1 MWNRKG
7 GSVAMALNRTKKS
20 SFYLFSYFCLRAKI
34 LLEGINASLLIIQ
47 INHLSLQKKNIMKTN
62 SDKSFLTWLILLI
75 AVGIVC
81 IIIGYS
87 VRVVENAPDYS
98 TQDSIALDSLKKQ
111 IDTIKIKE
119 TVVRWRVKTI
129 RETDTVI
136 YEGNDTTCIEIIE
149 RKNKLIAG
157 QDTLIDLLD
166 LEARN
171 YSDMNL
177 IYIRRNL
184 ALSDSIGTINQF
196 YKDSLSSVNKRLYS
210 GFFKRNHKWNRNEF
224 RKFVMKK
231 ATD

>member
-1 MWNRKG
+1 MNKLH
-7 GSVAMALNRTKKS
+7 A
-20 SFYLFSYFCLRAKI
+20 YFF
-34 LLEGINASLLIIQ
+34 ASLIIFG
-47 INHLSLQKKNIMKTN
+47 LGA
-62 SDKSFLTWLILLI
+62 F
-75 AVGIVC
+75 
-81 IIIGYS
+81 IGVKVQPS
-87 VRVVENAPDYS
+87 EPDYS
-98 TQDSIALDSLKKQ
+98 QQDSIALDSLKNR

-129 RETDTVI
+129 RETDTLI

-149 RKNKLIAG
+149 RKNRLIAG

-166 LEARN
+166 LEART

-196 YKDSLSSVNKRLYS
+196 YKDSLSSVNERLYT
-210 GFFKRNHKWNRNEF
+210 GFFKRNSLWNKNEF
-224 RKFVMKK
+224 RTYVMKK